1 MSFKRENGCQN
12 SQLLKTKLCN
22 DDMERYGEIAL
33 MKKLYYIFRQKAN
46 YNWTW
51 TSIIGEN
58 KANDFCSDH
67 IQSKVCPKY
76 ESMTLG
82 SKSYF
87 GTGTLNLILALEDLE
102 AVMVVG
108 FTSTYAFSA
117 YHYYHCE
124 FESRS

>member
-12 SQLLKTKLCN
+12 NQLLKTKLCH
-22 DDMERYGEIAL
+22 DDMERNGEIAL
-33 MKKLYYIFRQKAN
+33 TKKLYRYYIFRQKAN

-67 IQSKVCPKY
+67 VQPKVCPKY

-87 GTGTLNLILALEDLE
+87 GTCTGTLNLILVHVLE
-102 AVMVVG
+102 
-108 FTSTYAFSA
+108 
-117 YHYYHCE
+117 H
-124 FESRS
+124 